1 MKPTEQQNVK
11 LKRRCDEIVNGFQ
24 AVSAELHPGCTN
36 FGTFFQKG
44 ALQSGV
50 V

>member
-1 MKPTEQQNVK
+1 MKPIEQQNVK
-11 LKRRCDEIVNGFQ
+11 LKRRYDELLNGFQ
-24 AVSAELHPGCTN
+24 AVSAALHPGYTN
-36 FGTFFQKG
+36 FGTFFRKG